1 MEPRRWA
8 PPLLY
13 AAVTLA
19 VAGPLLGAG
28 YVFALDHAMGPR
40 SADYYGTYFLHN
52 EDAIQNKGAY
62 AALLVVLT
70 SVMPAWAAQKLILF
84 GPFFLAGLGAH
95 RLAARHA
102 SWGACL
108 FAGLL
113 YMLGPFAY
121 LRGVS
126 GQSGVLWAYALAP
139 WFFAAWLAYAQR
151 RDRKSLA
158 ACVLLVAATAVFQAH
173 GVALLVLLVG
183 VHALVRL
190 ARRPSAWREA
200 LAAPLAL
207 AAWSVAV
214 NAAWLV
220 PVALADR
227 TTLGAIGDGDL
238 AAFAT
243 TTAGLPSVGL
253 AALTLQGF
261 WRDAYPSPY
270 GTSLLLLIPALVLVL
285 ALRGLAR
292 RRHDHAAPTLALAG
306 LLGLLLAIGTSA
318 PATAWLF
325 ELAWEHVPGMRGF
338 RDAHKL
344 LALLA
349 LAYADLAAS
358 GADALLETLPARR
371 TGPAGRVAPAFVL
384 AALLALPVAGAA
396 PLLGGYGG
404 TLRLADYP
412 EGWTEV
418 EAATASCDG
427 SMLVLPWHLYLD
439 LGFLPQADKRVTN
452 PAKLYFTCPTL
463 TSDHLG
469 LAGGADQASTPSIRY
484 ADHWMRH
491 AAFVHGNPRGIETL
505 GNLLSPV
512 GVRYVLLLKES
523 DWATVAPELERQRD
537 LRLVLDNPDARL
549 YENLAAPVQGR
560 VDRVVPIASWDDLLP
575 LSRAGPLAGAT
586 YPMGE
591 AGVAPATLVIPPP
604 RAPATAW
611 RMEGRLAA
619 STSLG
624 FVPAFAPPPPGID
637 DAEAPRLP
645 LLGWGLSLGS
655 LAALALWS
663 RHPERTLIWRGR

>member
-1 MEPRRWA
+1 MDPRRWA
-8 PPLLY
+8 PPLVY

-40 SADYYGTYFLHN
+40 SAEYYGTYLVHN

-62 AALLVVLT
+62 AALLWVLA
-70 SVMPAWAAQKLILF
+70 SVMPVWAAQKLVLF
-84 GPFFLAGLGAH
+84 GPFFVAGLGAH

-139 WFFAAWLAYAQR
+139 WFFAAWLAYAR
-151 RDRKSLA
+151 TRNRKSLV

-183 VHALVRL
+183 VHALVGL
-190 ARRPSAWREA
+190 ARRPSGWREA
-200 LAAPLAL
+200 LGAPLAL
-207 AAWSVAV
+207 AFWSVLV
-214 NAAWLV
+214 NAAWLL

-270 GTSLLLLIPALVLVL
+270 GTSILLLIPAFVLVL

-292 RRHDHAAPTLALAG
+292 RWRDDAAPALALAG
-306 LLGLLLAIGTSA
+306 LLGLVLAIGTSA

-325 ELAWEHVPGMRGF
+325 DLAWEHVPGMRGF

-358 GADALLETLPARR
+358 GADAILETLRARR
-371 TGPAGRVAPAFVL
+371 ADRAAPALAL
-384 AALLALPVAGAA
+384 AALLVLPVAGAT
-396 PLLGGYGG
+396 PLLGGYDG
-404 TLRLADYP
+404 TLRLAHYP
-412 EGWTEV
+412 EGWAEV
-418 EAATASCDG
+418 EEATASCEG
-427 SMLVLPWHLYLD
+427 SMLVLPWHLYMD

-463 TSDHLG
+463 TSDRLG

-491 AAFVHGNPRGIETL
+491 AAFATGNPRGIDTL

-537 LRLVLDNPDARL
+537 LRLVLDNADARL
-549 YENLAAPVQGR
+549 YENLAAPVEGR

-575 LSRAGPLAGAT
+575 LSRAGPLAGAA

-591 AGVAPATLVIPPP
+591 PGVAPATLVIPPP

-611 RMEGRLAA
+611 RMEDRLPAFA
-619 STSLG
+619 SLG
-624 FVPAFAPPPPGID
+624 FVPAFAPPGHDID
-637 DAEAPRLP
+637 DVEAPRLAFVW
-645 LLGWGLSLGS
+645 WGASLGS
-655 LAALALWS
+655 LVALLLWS
-663 RHPERTLIWRGR
+663 RRPKRTLIWSGD

>member
-1 MEPRRWA
+1 MEARRWI

-40 SADYYGTYFLHN
+40 SAEYYGTYLLHN
-52 EDAIQNKGAY
+52 EDAIQDKGAY
-62 AALLVVLT
+62 AALLLVLT
-70 SVMPAWAAQKLILF
+70 SVMPVWAAQKLILF
-84 GPFFLAGLGAH
+84 GPFFVAGLGAH

-102 SWGACL
+102 SCGAAL

-113 YMLGPFAY
+113 YMLSPFAY

-139 WFFAAWLAYAQR
+139 WFFAAWLAYAR
-151 RDRKSLA
+151 TGARKNLA

-190 ARRPSAWREA
+190 ARRPSAWRES
-200 LAAPLAL
+200 LGAPLAL
-207 AAWSVAV
+207 AGWSLLV

-227 TTLGAIGDGDL
+227 TTLSSIGEGDL

-261 WRDAYPSPY
+261 WREAYPSPY
-270 GTSLLLLIPALVLVL
+270 GTTLLLLIPALVLVL

-292 RRHDHAAPTLALAG
+292 RRHEDAAPALALAG
-306 LLGLLLAIGTSA
+306 LLGLLLALGTSA

-325 ELAWEHVPGMRGF
+325 DLAWEHVPGMRGF

-358 GADALLETLPARR
+358 GADALLESLRARR
-371 TGPAGRVAPAFVL
+371 TGRIVPALAL
-384 AALLALPVAGAA
+384 AALLVLPVAGAT
-396 PLLGGYGG
+396 PLLNGYDG

-412 EGWTEV
+412 EGWADV
-418 EAATASCDG
+418 EEATASCEG

-452 PAKLYFTCPTL
+452 PAKLSFTCPTL

-484 ADHWMRH
+484 ADHWMRQ
-491 AAFVHGNPRGIETL
+491 AAFAAGNPRGIETL

-523 DWATVAPELERQRD
+523 DWATLAPELERQRD
-537 LRLVLDNPDARL
+537 LLLVLDNDDARL
-549 YENLAAPVQGR
+549 YENLATPAEGR
-560 VDRVVPIASWDDLLP
+560 TDRVVPIGSWDDLLP
-575 LSRAGPLAGAT
+575 LSRQGPLAGAA
-586 YPMGE
+586 YPMDDP
-591 AGVAPATLVIPPP
+591 GVAPASLFIPPP
-604 RAPATAW
+604 RAPTTSW
-611 RMEGRLAA
+611 RMDGEPPSFL
-619 STSLG
+619 SLG
-624 FVPAFAPPPPGID
+624 FIPAFAPPGPGID
-637 DAEAPRLP
+637 DPEAPRLP
-645 LLGWGLSLGS
+645 LLWWAISLCS
-655 LAALALWS
+655 LVALLLWS
-663 RHPERTLIWRGR
+663 RHPKRTLIWRGR